1 MHLPFCSFQLNF
13 PSYFVLV
20 IMKKLSWGGADR
32 PRVSYPIFL
41 SYLGFSLIGST
52 DEHLN
57 IATFG
62 LSINKNWPNKAL
74 NLTS

>member
-1 MHLPFCSFQLNF
+1 ME
-13 PSYFVLV
+13 
-20 IMKKLSWGGADR
+20 KLSWGGADR

-57 IATFG
+57 IATFD
-62 LSINKNWPNKAL
+62 LSIYKNWPNKAS
-74 NLTS
+74 N

>member
-1 MHLPFCSFQLNF
+1 
-13 PSYFVLV
+13 
-20 IMKKLSWGGADR
+20 MKKLSWGGADR

-57 IATFG
+57 IATFD

-74 NLTS
+74 N